1 MCDMEIESGGGSI
14 LRNPNFF
21 SLSTKLL
28 MQEMRVCLFVTVMSR
43 TKNAGGEMSESKL
56 TQRQLALPVLH

>member
-21 SLSTKLL
+21 LSVH
-28 MQEMRVCLFVTVMSR
+28 QIAYAGNACLFVTVMSR
-43 TKNAGGEMSESKL
+43 TKNAGGEMGESKL